1 MSESSLPIKT
11 SYTREELIAQCE
23 KAIVPEE
30 RWRNRDSAGA
40 QMKLGQC
47 WALLK
52 AGCPFRILT
61 AENDSNDGTV
71 VTNADT
77 IWVEVS
83 FDGFNTF
90 EGSGKQEVEFMY
102 IPTDKCLQEANGED
116 WY

>member
-1 MSESSLPIKT
+1 MLESSPSIKT
-11 SYTREELIAQCE
+11 NYTREELIAQCE

-40 QMKLGQC
+40 QMKLGRC

-52 AGCPFRILT
+52 AGCAFRILT
-61 AENDSNDGTV
+61 AENNPHDGA

-77 IWVEVS
+77 IWIEVS

-90 EGSGKQEVEFMY
+90 EGSGKQEVEFMF